1 MRQRDGAWWEKEIN
15 NNNKIT
21 PAGWSE
27 AEGALSMRLQAG
39 RGWGV
44 LSQMPV
50 SAEPLGLAG
59 ESHPHQIWAPAA
71 EPEPTGGAFKS
82 CFPRCLVGF
91 LGGTSLGFQSQVF
104 WGWSLRH
111 KS

>member
-1 MRQRDGAWWEKEIN
+1 MRQRDGAWWEKENN

-71 EPEPTGGAFKS
+71 EPEPTGPLRAASPVALWDSWAGLRLVFKAR
-82 CFPRCLVGF
+82 CFGDGL
-91 LGGTSLGFQSQVF
+91 
-104 WGWSLRH
+104 
-111 KS
+111 